1 MSILTQQLPAY
12 PYLQYFDD
20 ADIAAFFTAYNN
32 FSQTNLDTINALN
45 LPNYQAQVYPLL
57 DYVGENLYGEKRTAL
72 AVGTSQIVGPL
83 NTYNYNQITPNFYQV
98 FFNGTTYQ
106 VSDGVFKA
114 ILQWNNFKGDGFQF
128 TVRWLKR
135 RARRFINGN
144 PFINNTY
151 DVSVTFSAPTVC
163 VITVPASSTYGTVF
177 QAAVASGVLL
187 LPFQYQFSVTLV

>member
-1 MSILTQQLPAY
+1 MTVLTQQLQAY
-12 PYLQYFDD
+12 PYLQYSDD
-20 ADIAAFFTAYNN
+20 ADIGAFFTAYNDL
-32 FSQTNLDTINALN
+32 SQTNLATINNLN

-72 AVGTSQIVGPL
+72 AVGTSQIIGPL
-83 NTYNYNQITPNFYQV
+83 NTFNYNQFQPNAYQV
-98 FFNGTTYQ
+98 SFNGTTYE

-135 RARRFINGN
+135 RVRRFINGN
-144 PFINNTY
+144 PFIQQTY
-151 DVSVTFSAPTVC
+151 DVSVIFTGTYDC
-163 VITVPASSTYGTVF
+163 EILVPASSTYGTVF

-187 LPFQYQFSVTLV
+187 LPFQYNFTVTLV